1 MDLRIMKKLLFLL
14 IISFFFSPHQ
24 AVAQH
29 QKSSMRGLNSLHVG
43 ALPFPSLAVDAKI
56 NTYAYIGKIERELA
70 SIGAWVTTEDKSNGS
85 VILDLDLSP
94 VSKAG
99 FAYMIRLR
107 FMKKIGL
114 RVKNKEPKDLM
125 WVTLWERKG
134 IGYTSKIKADSEI
147 MIHFGQILQDFLAD
161 YSEANN

>member
-1 MDLRIMKKLLFLL
+1 MKKSLFILLFICLYSSQFV
-14 IISFFFSPHQ
+14 IG
-24 AVAQH
+24 QH
-29 QKSSMRGLNSLHVG
+29 QKTSMRGLNTLHVG
-43 ALPFPSLAVDAKI
+43 ALPFPTIAIDANI

-70 SIGAWVTTEDKSNGS
+70 SIGALVTTEDKSNGS

-94 VSKAG
+94 VSQAG
-99 FAYMIRLR
+99 YAYMIRIR

-134 IGYTSKIKADSEI
+134 IGYTSKIKADQEI
-147 MIHFGQILQDFLAD
+147 MIHFGLILQEFLAD

>member
-1 MDLRIMKKLLFLL
+1 MKKLLLLL
-14 IISFFFSPHQ
+14 IISCFFLHNQ
-24 AVAQH
+24 ATAQH
-29 QKSSMRGLNSLHVG
+29 QKSSMRGFKSLHVG

-94 VSKAG
+94 VSQG
-99 FAYMIRLR
+99 GYTYMIRLR

-114 RVKNKEPKDLM
+114 RVKNKEPKEMM

-134 IGYTSKIKADSEI
+134 IGYTSKIKADKEI
-147 MIHFGQILQDFLAD
+147 ETHFGKILQDFLAD

>member
-1 MDLRIMKKLLFLL
+1 MKKLLFLL
-14 IISFFFSPHQ
+14 IISCFFLHIQ
-24 AVAQH
+24 ATAQH
-29 QKSSMRGLNSLHVG
+29 QKSSMRGFKSLHVG

-70 SIGAWVTTEDKSNGS
+70 SIGARVTTEDKSNGS

-94 VSKAG
+94 VSQAG
-99 FAYMIRLR
+99 YAYMIRLR

-114 RVKNKEPKDLM
+114 KVKKSKDMM

-134 IGYTSKIKADSEI
+134 IGYTSKINADKDI
-147 MIHFGQILQDFLAD
+147 ATHFEQILQDFLAD